1 MQGQAPGSS
10 DCSFRSPGNPG
21 LKITARPVAFRV
33 YLCAPVRGNDM
44 ASIFSRVL
52 CPTADLNSDCRVDIA
67 DFCILAGQWL
77 DEG

>member
-1 MQGQAPGSS
+1 
-10 DCSFRSPGNPG
+10 
-21 LKITARPVAFRV
+21 
-33 YLCAPVRGNDM
+33 M